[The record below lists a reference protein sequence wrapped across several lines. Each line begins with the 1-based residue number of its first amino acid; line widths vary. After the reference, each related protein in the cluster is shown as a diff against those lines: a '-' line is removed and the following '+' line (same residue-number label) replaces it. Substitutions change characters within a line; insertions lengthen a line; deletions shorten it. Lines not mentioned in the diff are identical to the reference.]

1 MDSKAQPI
9 SDSVFSHPG
18 YVHLTVSRVVTAL
31 ATQAMTIAL
40 GWLIYDLTQSAFAL
54 GFVGFCQ
61 FLPRFFLTLIVG
73 QVADHFDR
81 RIIVLICQALQG
93 AVALILA
100 VAVFEGWMTPALI
113 FVAVTL
119 LGAAT
124 AFQQPTTTA
133 MLPSVVPTSILQ
145 KAVAT
150 STSFQQA
157 AFIIGPAAGG
167 LLYGIS
173 PTVPFLLSGVLL
185 ILTAFNIVAIRIERK
200 IAKREPVTITSLFAG
215 VSFVRSRPVV
225 LGAISLDLFA
235 VLLGG
240 ATALMPMFAKD
251 ILIAGPWGL
260 GFLRAA
266 PAVGALA
273 MAVLLARRPLK
284 KDVGKRMMIACAVFG
299 IATFAFSLST
309 NIVFSVICLAV
320 LGAADSVSVVVRSSL
335 VQLMTPDE
343 MRGRVNAVNSLF
355 IGTSNQLGEFESGL
369 LAGFMGPVAAGVI
382 GGVGTLAV
390 VLLWIRLFP
399 DLYKVKTL
407 EG

>member
-1 MDSKAQPI
+1 
-9 SDSVFSHPG
+9 
-18 YVHLTVSRVVTAL
+18 
-31 ATQAMTIAL
+31 
-40 GWLIYDLTQSAFAL
+40 
-54 GFVGFCQ
+54 
-61 FLPRFFLTLIVG
+61 
-73 QVADHFDR
+73 
-81 RIIVLICQALQG
+81 
-93 AVALILA
+93 
-100 VAVFEGWMTPALI
+100 MTPALI

-173 PTVPFLLSGVLL
+173 STTPFLLSGLLL
-185 ILTAFNIVAIRIERK
+185 ILTCFNVAAIRIERK
-200 IAKREPVTITSLFAG
+200 VAKREPVTITSLFAG
-215 VSFVRSRPVV
+215 VSFVRSRPVM

-251 ILIAGPWGL
+251 ILAAGPWGL

-273 MAVLLARRPLK
+273 MAVLLARDR
-284 KDVGKRMMIACAVFG
+284 
-299 IATFAFSLST
+299 
-309 NIVFSVICLAV
+309 
-320 LGAADSVSVVVRSSL
+320 
-335 VQLMTPDE
+335 
-343 MRGRVNAVNSLF
+343 
-355 IGTSNQLGEFESGL
+355 
-369 LAGFMGPVAAGVI
+369 
-382 GGVGTLAV
+382 
-390 VLLWIRLFP
+390 
-399 DLYKVKTL
+399 
-407 EG
+407 